1 MAFKH
6 KGFWQCMDTMRDKN
20 VLVQLIKNRKA
31 PLDQKIKKKILIIGG
46 TGFIG
51 YHLVKKTIKL
61 GWDVTSFSINRPK
74 KKIEK

>member
-1 MAFKH
+1 M
-6 KGFWQCMDTMRDKN
+6 
-20 VLVQLIKNRKA
+20 
-31 PLDQKIKKKILIIGG
+31 DQKIKKKILIIGG

-74 KKIEK
+74 KNRKIKNVKYKIGNLYIKNSLKKN